1 MAASHPEMS
10 LPSTV
15 DEDDFLKLV
24 KNHLLPSRAVLQW
37 WPAMDEDIPTPNTNN
52 IVVLT
57 SFFYVLSVSP
67 LANSS
72 AAFSITIKSSWFT

>member
-1 MAASHPEMS
+1 
-10 LPSTV
+10 
-15 DEDDFLKLV
+15 
-24 KNHLLPSRAVLQW
+24 
-37 WPAMDEDIPTPNTNN
+37 
-52 IVVLT
+52 LT